1 MVALRT
7 KKRIVEDDTPV
18 SVLGATTSSGKTEGV
33 RLGEESGAE
42 FSIEHTGS
50 GRSVGPSGPETGE

>member
-33 RLGEESGAE
+33 RLREESGGQ
-42 FSIEHTGS
+42 FSIGTHRLREICGALWS
-50 GRSVGPSGPETGE
+50 RDR